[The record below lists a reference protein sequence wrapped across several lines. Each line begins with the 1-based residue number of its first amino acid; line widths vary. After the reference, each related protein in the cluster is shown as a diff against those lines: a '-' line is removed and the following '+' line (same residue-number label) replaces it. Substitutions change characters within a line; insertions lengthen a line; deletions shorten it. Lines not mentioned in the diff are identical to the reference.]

1 MMDIYNLNN
10 RACENLL
17 FYIFKHEINR
27 KKIRRKEVNNCT
39 RKLSNARNIISIFDS
54 FQVCVNSER
63 ILLKRRQF
71 LIFKTAYYSIKRG

>member
-1 MMDIYNLNN
+1 MHVSLSMKLV
-10 RACENLL
+10 E
-17 FYIFKHEINR
+17 
-27 KKIRRKEVNNCT
+27 KKIRRKEENNCT
-39 RKLSNARNIISIFDS
+39 RKLSNVRNIISIFDS

>member
-1 MMDIYNLNN
+1 MKLI
-10 RACENLL
+10 E
-17 FYIFKHEINR
+17 

-39 RKLSNARNIISIFDS
+39 RKLSNVRNIISIFDS

-71 LIFKTAYYSIKRG
+71 LIFKTAYYPIKRRLLTALRKLSVTLEAAY